1 MSSLMSLMRMEMMT
15 TAIIKANA
23 VAFLGVKDK
32 SKGVFASD
40 YVPVDEV
47 VRRKIVEVSGVEDA
61 LLLLKTPGREVS
73 PLREAAF
80 SYYWL
85 SEGDNNT
92 SFFHACAT
100 ARRWN
105 SDIKILQRPNGDQC
119 TSNPEEIKAIV
130 VNYFS
135 DLFTSRQTLRKE
147 DILPY
152 LNIIPNKV
160 SLQHNE
166 ILFAPYMKLPG
177 PSFRLTQIK
186 LQAMMVSQQLS
197 FSTTGR
203 LSNQILFMNAFNFG
217 HFNEANN
224 STLITL
230 IPIQKGAVKVTDF
243 RPISLIGV
251 MAKVVSKAIV
261 NRLQQFLDEVICP
274 EQCAFLKHRLISD
287 NILIAQELSHFINK
301 SRSQSR
307 IYASLKLDMAKAY
320 DKMEWDFLDLIMK
333 KLGFAELWVDRVLS
347 FVRSARYCIRVN
359 RDISDF
365 FYPTRGLRQGDPL
378 SPYLFIICT
387 EWLSYTLKHYADLGR
402 IEGIQIS
409 RRSPS
414 ITHLLFADDCLIFM
428 RIHSSTVI
436 AVKNVL
442 QCYETYVVAR
452 QLQARSRPVLPEQ
465 SDKSQNM
472 QQSDLLKVIVSCWFI
487 WYNKNLALRGK
498 SPFHPRL
505 AYHRRHALLTDY
517 TSNRPGHFLD
527 INMHGLAWKRPPMNV
542 TQINCDGSLCNVT
555 GSGGVGAL
563 ARDHRGVVLVIRGL
577 HVRSCN
583 DVLDIEGM
591 ALKEAFML
599 DADLRLKN
607 VIFETDCQNLV
618 ASINYKTDDMVWH

>member
-1 MSSLMSLMRMEMMT
+1 M
-15 TAIIKANA
+15 A
-23 VAFLGVKDK
+23 
-32 SKGVFASD
+32 
-40 YVPVDEV
+40 
-47 VRRKIVEVSGVEDA
+47 
-61 LLLLKTPGREVS
+61 
-73 PLREAAF
+73 AAF

-243 RPISLIGV
+243 RPISVIGV

-261 NRLQQFLDEVICP
+261 NRLQQFLDE
-274 EQCAFLKHRLISD
+274 
-287 NILIAQELSHFINK
+287 
-301 SRSQSR
+301 
-307 IYASLKLDMAKAY
+307 ASLKLDMAKVY

-347 FVRSARYCIRVN
+347 LVRSARYCIRVN

-365 FYPTRGLRQGDPL
+365 FYPTRGLRQGDLL

-442 QCYETYVVAR
+442 QCYESISGQTVNY
-452 QLQARSRPVLPEQ
+452 
-465 SDKSQNM
+465 
-472 QQSDLLKVIVSCWFI
+472 
-487 WYNKNLALRGK
+487 GK
-498 SPFHPRL
+498 S
-505 AYHRRHALLTDY
+505 
-517 TSNRPGHFLD
+517 
-527 INMHGLAWKRPPMNV
+527 K
-542 TQINCDGSLCNVT
+542 
-555 GSGGVGAL
+555 
-563 ARDHRGVVLVIRGL
+563 
-577 HVRSCN
+577 
-583 DVLDIEGM
+583 M
-591 ALKEAFML
+591 ALSRNCPTNIVDKVTNTLRVQVVPQLSKYLGLPIHFHRKKTATFMPLIDKLWNRIQAWQNCKLSIGGKEVLISAVL
-599 DADLRLKN
+599 N
-607 VIFETDCQNLV
+607 VVPQF
-618 ASINYKTDDMVWH
+618 W